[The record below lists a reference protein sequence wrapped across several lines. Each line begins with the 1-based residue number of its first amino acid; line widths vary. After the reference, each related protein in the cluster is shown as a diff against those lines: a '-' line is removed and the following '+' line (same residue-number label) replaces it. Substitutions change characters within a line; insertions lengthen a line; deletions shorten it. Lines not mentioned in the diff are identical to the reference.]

1 MKEIIRAVIV
11 AITFVAIVF
20 ALALWSIS
28 NEMVSNFFEAL
39 GAIAVSALIT
49 TCLSIF
55 VGWISRSDAEEKSGD
70 NSVDE
75 KAS

>member
-20 ALALWSIS
+20 ALALWSTS
-28 NEMVSNFFEAL
+28 NEMVSGFFEAL

-49 TCLSIF
+49 GCL
-55 VGWISRSDAEEKSGD
+55 VALVYWLSRSDTEEKSGN